1 MVRDWRVMSG
11 ELRQEDVAIVNG
23 AAGPVEDKT
32 SRPTKERKPTTD
44 QLNMSF
50 VLGLMTGLSMRN
62 D

>member
-1 MVRDWRVMSG
+1 MSG